1 MKKRW
6 RQFKNR
12 IRTKMK
18 AVLPQRAWQIISW
31 RPKNKWLA
39 LLYKFTRLSVYA
51 FLFFLFADLCFP
63 LKTKI
68 EYAPVVRAK
77 DEVPLYTFLTRDEQW
92 RFYTELEEISPDL
105 SKAIIYKED
114 RYFYYHPG
122 VNLLAIGRAVVNNI
136 LQRKRTSGASTISM
150 QVARLLEP
158 KQRSYSNKL
167 VEIFRALQLELHY
180 SKKEILQLYLNLVP
194 YGSNIQGVKAA
205 SLLYFNKSPDQ
216 LSLAEL
222 TALSIIPNR
231 PNSLVMGKDN
241 ALIVTA
247 RNKWLRRFGAS
258 GLFPPEV
265 IEDALEEPLKA
276 SRNAAPRL
284 APQFALRMKTRQPG
298 TLEINTSIDANI
310 QYKAEV
316 LTANYTKA
324 LKLQNIHNAA
334 VIVID
339 NKSREVL
346 AYIGSP
352 DFSDFSHQGQ
362 VDGVKAI
369 RSPGSTLKPLLYG
382 LAFDLGIATPK
393 TVIADIPV
401 NYKGYAPENY
411 DLDYRGN
418 VSIEEALRQS
428 LNIPSVK
435 VLNSMGVQNFV
446 GKLYDAGFQSVWKD
460 RNKMGL
466 SMILGGCGVRLEE
479 LAALYASFAN
489 EGQYAPLR
497 WTKKDA
503 GTQPD
508 SLIRILSPEAA
519 YMVTNVLHELQ
530 RPDLPAG
537 SVTGINIPQIAWKTG
552 TSYGRRDAW
561 SIGYNQHYTIGVWIG
576 NFNGQGANELNGA
589 GTATPLLFQLF
600 NTIDKNRDNKPVS
613 APAELQYRL
622 VCAQTGSVPNTF
634 CTQLVLDSYIPG
646 VSPNTPC
653 MHLKEQ
659 YLSADGKF
667 AYCTSC
673 LPANGYIT
681 KTYPNIEPELAS
693 FYHSRNIS
701 FEVIPEHNPDCSRS
715 FDGIAPRIN
724 TLNDGATYL
733 ITDKGKQELQLSCAA
748 ANDAKMVYWYIN
760 DQFIGGVQKNEK
772 LLFIPADRNIKIS
785 CTDDKGRAS
794 SIFIK
799 VKFI

>member
-6 RQFKNR
+6 YQLQDHIRQR
-12 IRTKMK
+12 MK
-18 AVLPQRAWQIISW
+18 AILPQRAWQIISW
-31 RPKNKWLA
+31 RPKNRWL
-39 LLYKFTRLSVYA
+39 LLMYKFARLSLYA
-51 FLFFLFADLCFP
+51 FLFFLLADLCFP

-77 DEVPLYTFLTRDEQW
+77 GDVALYTFLTKDEQW
-92 RFYTELEEISPDL
+92 RFYTELDEISPDL

-114 RYFYYHPG
+114 RFFYWHPG
-122 VNLLAIGRAVVNNI
+122 VNLLAIARALTNNV
-136 LQRKRTSGASTISM
+136 LHLKRTSGASTISM

-158 KQRSYSNKL
+158 KQRNFTNKF

-231 PNSLVMGKDN
+231 PNSMVIGKNND
-241 ALIVTA
+241 LIISA
-247 RNKWLRRFGAS
+247 RNKWLKRFGKA
-258 GLFPPEV
+258 GLFPSDI
-265 IEDALEEPLKA
+265 IEDALEEPLTA
-276 SRNAAPRL
+276 VRNAAPKL
-284 APQFALRMKTRQPG
+284 APQFALRVKNAQPG
-298 TLEINTSIDANI
+298 ALEINTSIDAGI
-310 QYKAEV
+310 QYKAEE
-316 LTANYTKA
+316 LTANYSKA
-324 LKLQNIHNAA
+324 LQLQNIHNAA

-346 AYIGSP
+346 AYIGSA
-352 DFSDFSHQGQ
+352 DFSDFRHHGQ
-362 VDGVKAI
+362 VDGVKAV

-382 LAFDLGIATPK
+382 LAFDLGLATPK
-393 TVIADIPV
+393 TAIADIPV

-411 DLDYRGN
+411 DMDYRGN

-435 VLNSMGVQNFV
+435 MLNAMGLQHFIN
-446 GKLYDAGFQSVWKD
+446 KLYDAGFQSVWKD
-460 RNKMGL
+460 RKKMGL
-466 SMILGGCGVRLEE
+466 SMVLGGCGVRLEE
-479 LAALYASFAN
+479 LVALYAAFAN

-497 WTKKDA
+497 WMKKDQ
-503 GTQPD
+503 GTQAD

-519 YMVTNVLHELQ
+519 FMVTNVLHELQ

-561 SIGYNQHYTIGVWIG
+561 SIGYNQRYTIGVWIG

-600 NTIDKNRDNKPVS
+600 NAIDKNSFNNPVT
-613 APAELQYRL
+613 APADLQYRL

-634 CTQLVLDSYIPG
+634 CTQLVMDSYIPG
-646 VSPNTPC
+646 VSSAAPC

-667 AYCTSC
+667 SYCTSC

-681 KTYPNIEPELAS
+681 KTYPNIDPDLAS
-693 FYHSRNIS
+693 FYHSRNIN
-701 FEVIPEHNPDCSRS
+701 FEAIPEHNQDCNRS

-772 LLFIPADRNIKIS
+772 MLFIPADRNIKIS
-785 CTDDKGRAS
+785 CTDDKGRSS